1 MQGLQSALDAKQATI
16 LDGGLSISKT
26 LNLQSALDAKQPT
39 INTDML
45 LSVPM
50 RTMQRCEA
58 TSICTAQ
65 GAAKPACSSCARE
78 AQLEWQLPARAVE
91 QKEQGRRDSY
101 EISQRNIIFGG
112 LQSRS

>member
-50 RTMQRCEA
+50 RTMPASCEVR
-58 TSICTAQ
+58 SDINLH
-65 GAAKPACSSCARE
+65 S
-78 AQLEWQLPARAVE
+78 
-91 QKEQGRRDSY
+91 
-101 EISQRNIIFGG
+101 
-112 LQSRS
+112 SRSGEARVQQLCPRGATGVAVASASRRTEGTGTKRQLQHITTH